1 MVDSTRRCLSLGLG
15 FFRIRRSY
23 RCIALFFKGGVSVGS
38 YLYLRLTSGGYVVN
52 YYCRDFLR
60 EALCCYLH
68 FLCMGFL
75 KVLLFIFYKI
85 CQQYMDVLGSI

>member
-15 FFRIRRSY
+15 FFRIRQSY

-68 FLCMGFL
+68 FFYVWVFKG
-75 KVLLFIFYKI
+75 VIIFYKI